1 MTADMVHAVTPW
13 LLDRLAILFEVQ
25 SIEDALTRIERQYGS
40 VLELEAARHR
50 AQHVRGVVLS
60 QLRGLLAVDRGTV
73 H

>member
-1 MTADMVHAVTPW
+1 M
-13 LLDRLAILFEVQ
+13 Q

-50 AQHVRGVVLS
+50 AQNVRSVVLA
-60 QLRGLLAVDRGTV
+60 QLRGLLAVDTETI